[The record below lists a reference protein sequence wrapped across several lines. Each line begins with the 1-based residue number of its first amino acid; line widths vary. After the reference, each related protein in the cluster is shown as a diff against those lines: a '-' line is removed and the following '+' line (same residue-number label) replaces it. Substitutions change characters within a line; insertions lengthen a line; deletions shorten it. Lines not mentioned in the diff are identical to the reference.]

1 MTLNLTKNQLSA
13 LMADLNPKRIKSR
26 TQSGRSLSYLE
37 SYDVKATLIRV
48 FGCGGFS
55 ADVVDTQILK
65 IETDIPKRGGGT
77 TAFRVTA
84 MSTVRLT
91 IHGNDVVDGEV
102 IRSIGH
108 DVTYTETAV
117 ASQAGA
123 DPGEV
128 ADFAVK
134 TAESDALK
142 RCATYLGTQFGLS
155 LYADGQTQD
164 VVRVVL
170 EPEQKA
176 MMDAVREE
184 SQKQHE
190 GSVAELSERLAR
202 ATTSAEPAQEGDA
215 RE

>member
-1 MTLNLTKNQLSA
+1 MSMNLTKSQLSA
-13 LMADLNPKRIKSR
+13 LMADLNPARIKSR
-26 TQSGRSLSYLE
+26 SQGGRSLSYLE

-48 FGCGGFS
+48 FGFGGFS
-55 ADVVDTQILK
+55 ADVIDTKILNT
-65 IETDIPKRGGGT
+65 ETDIPRKSGGGV

-91 IHGNDVVDGEV
+91 IHGVDKIEDDK
-102 IRSIGH
+102 IISFGH

-155 LYADGQTQD
+155 LYDSGSTQD

-170 EPEQKA
+170 NPQQHEMIREI
-176 MMDAVREE
+176 REE
-184 SQKQHE
+184 SQRKHE
-190 GSVAELSERLAR
+190 GSVTELSEKLAR
-202 ATTSAEPAQEGDA
+202 ATSRTIEEGQDG
-215 RE
+215 E

>member
-1 MTLNLTKNQLSA
+1 MTLNLTKDQLAA
-13 LMADLNPKRIKSR
+13 LMANLSPNRIKTRRQGGS
-26 TQSGRSLSYLE
+26 QLSYLE
-37 SYDVKATLIRV
+37 AYDVKATLIRA
-48 FGCGGFS
+48 FGFGGFS
-55 ADVVDTQILK
+55 ADVIDTQILNT
-65 IETDIPKRGGGT
+65 ERDIPKRDGGT

-91 IHGNDVVDGEV
+91 IHGTESTSEDGGL
-102 IRSIGH
+102 ILGR
-108 DVTYTETAV
+108 DATYTETAV

-155 LYADGQTQD
+155 LYDSGSTQD

-170 EPEQKA
+170 EPSQRKLVEELRSEAEERHAAEVARLSEKVGRA
-176 MMDAVREE
+176 TSREE
-184 SQKQHE
+184 APQE
-190 GSVAELSERLAR
+190 APSE
-202 ATTSAEPAQEGDA
+202 
-215 RE
+215 